1 MNFDTLLKEMADK
14 RIAERERYYRSSQ
27 SEIDDILIDF
37 KCWAYS
43 KGKFYNLDE
52 KLFNA
57 YKTETKT
64 KISFD
69 LNMAIFQKCFG
80 YKFDYDSLNSKWR
93 TTKKG
98 DRVINY
104 AKVR

>member
-1 MNFDTLLKEMADK
+1 MNFDTLLKEMANK

-27 SEIDDILIDF
+27 SEIDDVLIDF

-43 KGKFYNLDE
+43 KGRFYNLDE

-57 YKTETKT
+57 YKNETKT

-69 LNMAIFQKCFG
+69 LNMSIFEEYFG
-80 YKFDYDSLNSKWR
+80 YKFQYDPLEMKWK
-93 TTKKG
+93 TIVKG
-98 DRVINY
+98 KRLINY
-104 AKVR
+104 TKIK